1 MKEVNDQNIPGP
13 NNVLFLRSDFQA
25 VPEPATLLLL
35 ASGLVALAGGRRKFK
50 KNEPDSVPRK
60 TELRDGGLGRRTTIS
75 IYYYLNSVS
84 RINKP
89 SPN

>member
-35 ASGLVALAGGRRKFK
+35 ASGIAVLAGGRRKFK
-50 KNEPDSVPRK
+50 KK
-60 TELRDGGLGRRTTIS
+60 
-75 IYYYLNSVS
+75 
-84 RINKP
+84 
-89 SPN
+89 